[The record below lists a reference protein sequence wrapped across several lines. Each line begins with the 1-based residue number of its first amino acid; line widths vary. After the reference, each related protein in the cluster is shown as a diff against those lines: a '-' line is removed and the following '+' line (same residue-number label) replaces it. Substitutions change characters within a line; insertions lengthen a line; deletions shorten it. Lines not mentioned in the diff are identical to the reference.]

1 MFCSAGI
8 RRLTARRQPNAGHWS
23 PIAPLAGL
31 SSRARR
37 AAPQPREAAL
47 ISSCV
52 YMFGHPAE
60 FGAVA
65 VLADGV
71 AAVVLVGVAAAD
83 ELVAAF
89 AITAPPPVKIPATA
103 IVANAL

>member
-1 MFCSAGI
+1 
-8 RRLTARRQPNAGHWS
+8 
-23 PIAPLAGL
+23 
-31 SSRARR
+31 
-37 AAPQPREAAL
+37 
-47 ISSCV
+47 
-52 YMFGHPAE
+52 MFGHPAE